1 MKEKIFKISFIII
14 IICVSIILKVSCKI
28 IINKRFIANYPD
40 SNQAFRLML
49 ISIFNIYEPYIAP
62 YNYGNYYYQKERYER
77 AYEKYKKALSY
88 NVPKK
93 RLCSIDINI
102 ALSLI
107 QLANDEKNEQ
117 KSLAYYQEAKDYLR
131 KCLSIQKEE
140 IDDDNAEDDSEIS
153 NQQKSADNLIN
164 DINNEISNKSNS
176 GNDSGN
182 NSDGSNGSGGGSGG
196 SSGNEIGNGGQSNP
210 NGNGEGERDGIG
222 NSKGKNDKTID
233 IDIKIGKPKD
243 SFSTQCDNCW

>member
-14 IICVSIILKVSCKI
+14 IICISIILKVSCKI

-153 NQQKSADNLIN
+153 NQQKSADDLID
-164 DINNEISNKSNS
+164 DINNEISDKSNS

-182 NSDGSNGSGGGSGG
+182 NSDGSNGSGGGS
-196 SSGNEIGNGGQSNP
+196 SGNENGNGGQSNP
-210 NGNGEGERDGIG
+210 NGSGNGEGEGDGIS

-233 IDIKIGKPKD
+233 VDIKIGKPKD
-243 SFSTQCDNCW
+243 RFSTQCNNCW

>member
-14 IICVSIILKVSCKI
+14 IICVAIILKVSCKI

-102 ALSLI
+102 SLSLI
-107 QLANDEKNEQ
+107 HLANDEKNEQ

-153 NQQKSADNLIN
+153 NQQKSADDLIN
-164 DINNEISNKSNS
+164 DINNEISDKSNS

-182 NSDGSNGSGGGSGG
+182 NSDGSNGSGSDGSGG
-196 SSGNEIGNGGQSNP
+196 SGNENGNGGQSNP
-210 NGNGEGERDGIG
+210 NGSGNGEEGIS

-243 SFSTQCDNCW
+243 SFSTQCNNCW